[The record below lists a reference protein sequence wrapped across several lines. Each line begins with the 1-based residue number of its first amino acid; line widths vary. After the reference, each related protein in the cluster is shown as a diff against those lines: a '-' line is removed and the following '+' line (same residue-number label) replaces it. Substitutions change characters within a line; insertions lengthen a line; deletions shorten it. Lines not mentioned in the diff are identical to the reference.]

1 MNHSNVLQNLSR
13 IARPFINNKFI
24 IPTSSHISKSLIN
37 PSTEESFIQV
47 IEGISSDVDLAVKAA
62 TDALHST
69 SWLSLNG
76 ADRRNILLKIADGI
90 DKNLEE
96 LALIESLNVGKPLKD
111 AKLEVSESAE
121 CFRFFAGYADKL
133 TGHTFCVDNKY
144 RLYTIREP
152 IGICGL
158 ITSFNYPLLLASW
171 KVAPSLA
178 CGNAII
184 LKPAPQTPLTSL
196 MLANII
202 STETELPSGIFN
214 VIPGDEIIGKSITE
228 HKGIDK
234 CSFTGSE
241 QVGRKVLSASSLSN
255 LKSVTLELGGKNAMI
270 VFSDVNID
278 KAVEDVYWATF
289 SNSGQNCCAGS
300 RLFLEENIHDEFL
313 NKLKKRIEN
322 TKIGNSL
329 DETIDL
335 GPLIDHTQF
344 QKVQKILNNT
354 INELKDNNKLLIG
367 GKRFGDVGFF
377 IEPTVFYDLDDSEY
391 ISKEEIFGPVLSVLK
406 PFNTIEEVIKRANNT
421 KFGLAAGVWTNNYLK
436 AEKVVREIKV
446 GTTWVNC
453 YNLTPSYLPFGGRK
467 FSGFGKDLG
476 EESINEFSFI
486 KSVTYSL

>member
-1 MNHSNVLQNLSR
+1 MNHSNVLQNLLR

-24 IPTSSHISKSLIN
+24 IPTFSHISKSLIN

-47 IEGISSDVDLAVKAA
+47 IEGISSDVDLAVNAA
-62 TDALHST
+62 TDALHSP

-76 ADRRNILLKIADGI
+76 ADRRNILLKIADSN
-90 DKNLEE
+90 DKNLEK
-96 LALIESLNVGKPLKD
+96 LALIESLNVGNPLKD
-111 AKLEVSESAE
+111 AKLEASESAE

-133 TGHTFCVDNKY
+133 TGHTPCVDNKY

-171 KVAPSLA
+171 KIAPSLA

-184 LKPAPQTPLTSL
+184 LKPSPQTPLTSL
-196 MLANII
+196 MLANTI

-214 VIPGDEIIGKSITE
+214 VIPGDEITGKSITE

-241 QVGRKVLSASSLSN
+241 QVGRKVLSACSSSN
-255 LKSVTLELGGKNAMI
+255 LKRVTLELGGKNAMI
-270 VFSDVNID
+270 VFSDINID

-289 SNSGQNCCAGS
+289 ANSGQNCCAGS

-313 NKLKKRIEN
+313 NKLKKKE
-322 TKIGNSL
+322 L
-329 DETIDL
+329 
-335 GPLIDHTQF
+335 
-344 QKVQKILNNT
+344 KIL
-354 INELKDNNKLLIG
+354 KSDNNKLLIG

-391 ISKEEIFGPVLSVLK
+391 ISQKEIFGPVLSSK
-406 PFNTIEEVIKRANNT
+406 YA

-436 AEKVVREIKV
+436 VEKVVREIKV

-476 EESINEFSFI
+476 QESINEFSFI